1 MTQRNGDPRPY
12 RSNRTPPAMAF
23 HNQCVLFTFKER
35 KLFEACD
42 MSVRA
47 SKPFS
52 LSRAKNNNKTSVKP
66 NTHQEET
73 ILLFH
78 AIIAIVVVATKLL
91 DGSYVLPLEK
101 FTKLS
106 VVFFLNS

>member
-1 MTQRNGDPRPY
+1 
-12 RSNRTPPAMAF
+12 MAF
-23 HNQCVLFTFKER
+23 HNHCVLFTFKER

-66 NTHQEET
+66 NTHQEE
-73 ILLFH
+73 
-78 AIIAIVVVATKLL
+78 
-91 DGSYVLPLEK
+91 
-101 FTKLS
+101 
-106 VVFFLNS
+106 